1 MKNRMYCLAGL
12 VILTLTSSCIRD
24 FLSDEIG
31 GNCKG
36 LPEAD
41 HSVADVHALYEGTT
55 REVTEDWTIE
65 GYVISSDKD
74 GNFFGSLH
82 FQDHPSDPEY
92 GLQLEIDLPDA
103 HLWYPPGTKILV
115 KLKGLYLGKRKGVLT
130 LGGAFPA
137 FGNLSVGRLPAALV
151 PGHIIASCDELVDIV
166 PVATDAI
173 NLGSRPANTLV
184 SIAGLQLVEEEAGLP
199 FAEKDKE
206 TERNLQDCDDN
217 RMLLQNSAYSDF
229 ATEAMPGGRGM
240 LTAVYVPENSRSIL
254 RIRSLD
260 DMLFG
265 DERCLDGSVPDDTES
280 GEGAPGDI
288 ESGDDPPGDSEEPS
302 QEGSVLITELADPDN
317 NPDARFLEL
326 YNAGD
331 QPISLDGWT
340 IRRYTNANT
349 EAGAITDLSGLSIA
363 ATGFLLLSP
372 DAAEFQAIYG
382 LAADLEV
389 ASNSAADSNG
399 DDNIE
404 LVNPDGE
411 VVDVFGRVGD
421 DGSGT
426 DHEFEDGRAVRIL
439 SIVRGNSIY
448 DPGEWEVYNDTGAAG
463 TVQQPQQAPQD
474 FNPGE
479 R

>member
-1 MKNRMYCLAGL
+1 MKNIMYCLAGI

-31 GNCKG
+31 GDCKG
-36 LPEAD
+36 LPEVK
-41 HSVADVHALYEGTT
+41 HSIKDVYGLYEGNT
-55 REVTEDWTIE
+55 REITEDWTIE

-82 FQDHPSDPEY
+82 FQDHPSNPAY
-92 GLQLEIDLPDA
+92 GLQLEIDLPDS
-103 HLWYPPGTKILV
+103 HLWYPPGSKILV

-130 LGGAFPA
+130 LGGAFPT

-151 PGHIIASCDELVDIV
+151 PGHIIASCDDLVDIV
-166 PVATDAI
+166 PVPTDAI
-173 NLGSRPANTLV
+173 NLPGRSANTLV
-184 SIAGLQLVEEEAGLP
+184 SIPGLQLIEQEAGLP

-217 RMLLQNSAYSDF
+217 RLLLQNSGYADF
-229 ATEAMPGGRGM
+229 ATAIMPGGRGL
-240 LTAVYVPENSRSIL
+240 LTAVYVPENGRSIV
-254 RIRSLD
+254 RVRGMD
-260 DMLFG
+260 DMLFEG
-265 DERCLDGSVPDDTES
+265 ERCLDGNIPDDTES
-280 GEGAPGDI
+280 G
-288 ESGDDPPGDSEEPS
+288 DDSSEDSEDPS
-302 QEGSVLITELADPDN
+302 RDGSVLITELADPDN
-317 NPDARFLEL
+317 NPGARFLEL

-331 QPISLDGWT
+331 QPLSLDGWT

-349 EAGAITDLSGLSIA
+349 EAGAITDLSGMSIA
-363 ATGFLLLSP
+363 AAGFILLSP

-382 LAADLEV
+382 ITPDLEV
-389 ASNSAADSNG
+389 AANSAADSNG

-404 LVNPDGE
+404 LVNANGL
-411 VVDVFGRVGD
+411 VVDVFGRVGE

-426 DHEFEDGRAVRIL
+426 DHEFEDGRAVRIP
-439 SIVRGNSIY
+439 SVITANHVY
-448 DPGEWEVYNDTGAAG
+448 DPVEWEVYNDTGAAG

-474 FNPGE
+474 FNPGV